1 MNYNYHQ
8 DLNIVRMNTMPDR
21 TYYIPCAPNKITASK
36 ENNERVL
43 LLNGSWQFAYYPSF
57 GEASLKGVSDNV
69 LPVPSNWQMYGYDK
83 HQYVNIDYPI
93 PYNPPFVPKENPC
106 GVYKRTFS
114 VKLTEDFHFYL
125 NFEGVDSC
133 HYVFLNGVFIGYSQV
148 SHSTAEYDITPFLQ
162 DGENEIAVMVLKWCD
177 GTYLEA
183 QDKFR
188 MSGIFRD
195 VYLLQRP
202 QHHVRH
208 YVVQTSLQQKSATV
222 SFKFDDFGTALVKSV
237 KILDAEGRAV
247 AQGET
252 CDETLSLT
260 IENPVL
266 WNAEQPYLYQ
276 MVLDTLQ
283 ERIIDTIGI
292 RTISAQG
299 NVLLVNGQPI
309 KFKGV
314 NRHDSYPDTGY
325 VASREQMVR
334 DLQLMKQHNINAI
347 RTSHYPN
354 APEFYHLCDEY
365 GFYVLDEGDMETH
378 GAWTSHGD
386 REDDWYALVHHDP
399 RFETAIV
406 DRVQRLV
413 TRDINRPCIVIWSLG
428 NESGLGANTLAAVDA
443 VRKLDSSRLLHY
455 ESKNFIPEDQG
466 KFNFDILDVE
476 SYMYPDLEYTEKLAQ
491 ECKKPLILCEFAHA
505 MGNGPGSLSEYYDL
519 FYRYDGFAGGFVWE
533 WCDHAIL
540 QYDSSGNTQYLY
552 GGDFG
557 EKLHDGNFCVDGLVY
572 PDRTPHTGLLELK
585 NCARPVHITRAG
597 NTFSAENKLDFA
609 DLSDAITIVWSLEQ
623 NGTKIAEGS
632 IANFNLAPHAKAPLP
647 LSLPPID
654 GARVYLKF
662 EYLQKNTHPLIPAG
676 TSLGFDQF
684 DLSTEDM
691 SVSLPLSHSAVTA
704 EQTETGWLICGEA
717 FSYHFNT
724 TLGTFDSCVINGL
737 ECFARPAEFD
747 IYRAPTD
754 NDMNEAGI
762 ASYSKRSWKS
772 LELDAAYT
780 YTYETSVEQSNTCV
794 TITCPLSLV
803 ADRAATFC
811 NIQAV
816 YHVYGS
822 GDIEVSLHVSV
833 RQDLAYLPRFGM
845 RYFLTEDFQN
855 CTYFGYGPQESYSD
869 KHAGS
874 YKSMFNAT
882 VPELF
887 ENYIYP
893 QENGSHYGTE
903 ECSLSNA
910 NTTLKAYS
918 TKPFS
923 FCASEYTREELAAKK
938 HHFELQKSGCT
949 VWNIDYAMTGLGSG
963 SCGPYT
969 IEQYRLTEKEFVF
982 QYMLMPR
989 RNLYI
994 SSPHL

>member
-8 DLNIVRMNTMPDR
+8 DLQIVRVNTMPDR
-21 TYYIPCAPNKITASK
+21 AYYIPCAPGKATSSK

-43 LLNGSWQFAYYPSF
+43 PLNGSWQFAYYPSYA
-57 GEASLKGVSDNV
+57 EASLEGVSDSV
-69 LPVPSNWQMYGYDK
+69 LPVPSNWQIYGYDK

-114 VKLTEDFHFYL
+114 VELTEEMQFYL

-133 HYVFLNGVFIGYSQV
+133 HYVFLNGVFVGYSQV
-148 SHSTAEYDITPFLQ
+148 SHSTAEYDVTPFLR
-162 DGENEIAVMVLKWCD
+162 DGENKIAVVVLKWCD

-195 VYLLQRP
+195 VYLLKRP

-208 YVVQTSLQQKSATV
+208 YVVQTSIQQESTTI
-222 SFKFDDFGTALVKSV
+222 SFKFDNFGQALNKSI
-237 KILDAEGRAV
+237 KILDAAGTLV

-252 CDETLSLT
+252 CDDTLCLT
-260 IENPVL
+260 IDHPVL

-283 ERIIDTIGI
+283 ERIVDTIGI
-292 RTISAQG
+292 RTISVRG
-299 NVLLVNGQPI
+299 NVLLVNEQPI
-309 KFKGV
+309 KLKGV

-365 GFYVLDEGDMETH
+365 GFYVIDEGDMESH
-378 GAWTSHGD
+378 GAWSSHGWRD
-386 REDDWYALVHHDP
+386 NDWYALVHHDP
-399 RFETAIV
+399 QFGTAVV

-413 TRDINRPCIVIWSLG
+413 TRDINRPCVLIWSLG
-428 NESGLGANTLAAVDA
+428 NESGLGVNTVAAIEA
-443 VRKLDSSRLLHY
+443 VRNLDSTRLLHY
-455 ESKNFIPEDQG
+455 ESKNFMHEDQG
-466 KFNFDILDVE
+466 KFNFDNLDLE
-476 SYMYPDLEYTEKLAQ
+476 SYMYPDLETTEKLAQ

-505 MGNGPGSLSEYYDL
+505 MGNGPGSLTEYYDL
-519 FYRYDGFAGGFVWE
+519 FYRYSGFAGGFVWE
-533 WCDHAIL
+533 WCDHAIV
-540 QYDSSGNTQYLY
+540 QHDASGNAQYLY

-557 EKLHDGNFCVDGLVY
+557 EVLHDGNFCVDGLVY

-585 NCARPVHITRAG
+585 NCARPVHVTRQG
-597 NTFSAENKLDFA
+597 NTFWAENKLDFA
-609 DLSDAITIVWSLEQ
+609 DLSDALTIVWTQEQ
-623 NGTKIAEGS
+623 SGTKIAEGS
-632 IANFNLAPHAKAPLP
+632 IADFNLAPHTKAQLP
-647 LSLPPID
+647 LSLPQIT
-654 GARVYLKF
+654 GSRVYLKF
-662 EYLQKNTHPLIPAG
+662 EYVQKAEHPLIPAG

-684 DLSTEDM
+684 DLSTEKS
-691 SVSLPLSHSAVTA
+691 SVILPVSHHAVTA
-704 EQTETGWLICGEA
+704 KQTETGWLVCGEA

-724 TLGTFDSCVINGL
+724 TLGTFDSCVVDGK
-737 ECFARPAEFD
+737 ECFAQPAEFD

-754 NDMNEAGI
+754 NDMIEAGI
-762 ASYSKRSWKS
+762 ASFGQHSWKS
-772 LELDAAYT
+772 LRLDAAYA

-794 TITCPLSLV
+794 TIICPLSLV
-803 ADRAATFC
+803 ADCAAPFC
-811 NIQAV
+811 TMKAV
-816 YHVYGS
+816 YKVYGS
-822 GDIEVSLHVSV
+822 GGVEVNLHVSV
-833 RQDLAYLPRFGM
+833 RKDLAYLPRFGM

-855 CTYFGYGPQESYSD
+855 CTYFGNGPHESYAD
-869 KHAGS
+869 KHAGC
-874 YKSMFNAT
+874 YKSKFHAI
-882 VPELF
+882 VPDLF

-893 QENGSHYGTE
+893 QENSSHYDTE
-903 ECSLSNA
+903 ECTLSNA
-910 NTTLKAYS
+910 ATAIKVCSTT
-918 TKPFS
+918 PFS

-938 HHFELQKSGCT
+938 HHFELQKSGSI
-949 VWNIDYAMTGLGSG
+949 VWNIDYAMTGVGSG

-969 IEQYRLTEKEFVF
+969 LEQYRLTEKEFVF
-982 QYMLMPR
+982 DYAFLPQKK
-989 RNLYI
+989 
-994 SSPHL
+994 S

>member
-8 DLNIVRMNTMPDR
+8 DLQSVRVNTMPDR
-21 TYYIPCAPNKITASK
+21 AYYIPCAPNQITNSK
-36 ENNERVL
+36 VNNECVL
-43 LLNGSWQFAYYPSF
+43 LLNGSWQFKYYPSF
-57 GEASLKGVSDNV
+57 AEASLDGTPDSV

-114 VKLTEDFHFYL
+114 VQLTEVMRFYL

-133 HYVFLNGVFIGYSQV
+133 HYVFLNGLFVGYSQV
-148 SHSTAEYDITPFLQ
+148 SHSTAEYDITPFLHS
-162 DGENEIAVMVLKWCD
+162 GENEIMVVVLKWCD

-195 VYLLQRP
+195 VYVLKRP
-202 QHHVRH
+202 QNYIRH
-208 YVVQTSLQQKSATV
+208 YVVQMLIEPGSAKV
-222 SFKFDDFGTALVKSV
+222 SFHFEDEGPALHKSIQ
-237 KILDAEGRAV
+237 ILDAAGKPV

-252 CDETLSLT
+252 CDDTLCLT

-276 MVLDTLQ
+276 MVLDTLH
-283 ERIIDTIGI
+283 ERIVDTIGI
-292 RTISAQG
+292 RTISTRG
-299 NVLLVNGQPI
+299 KVLLVNEQPI
-309 KFKGV
+309 KLKGV

-365 GFYVLDEGDMETH
+365 GFYVIDEGDMETH
-378 GAWTSHGD
+378 GAWSSHGLRD
-386 REDDWYALVHHDP
+386 NDWYALVHHDP
-399 RFETAIV
+399 QFQTAIV

-413 TRDINRPCIVIWSLG
+413 TRDINRPCVIIWSLG
-428 NESGLGANTLAAVDA
+428 NESGLGVNTLTAVDV
-443 VRKLDSSRLLHY
+443 VRKMDSSRLLHY
-455 ESKNFIPEDQG
+455 ESKNYMPEDEG
-466 KFNFDILDVE
+466 KFNFDIMDLE
-476 SYMYPDLEYTEKLAQ
+476 SHMYPDLEYTEKRAQ
-491 ECKKPLILCEFAHA
+491 ESNKPLILCEFTHA

-519 FYRYDGFAGGFVWE
+519 FYRYPSFAGGFVWE
-533 WCDHAIL
+533 WCDHAIV
-540 QYDSSGNTQYLY
+540 QHDANGNAQYLY

-557 EKLHDGNFCVDGLVY
+557 EELHDGNFCVDGLVY

-585 NCARPVHITRAG
+585 NCARPVHVTREA
-597 NTFSAENKLDFA
+597 NTFWADNKLDFA
-609 DLSDAITIVWSLEQ
+609 DLSDALVIVWTLEQ
-623 NGTKIAEGS
+623 NGTKIAEGAITDFS
-632 IANFNLAPHAKAPLP
+632 LAPHSKAQLP
-647 LSLPPID
+647 ISLPHID
-654 GARVYLKF
+654 GSRIYLKF
-662 EYLQKNTHPLIPAG
+662 EYLQKAEHPLIPVG

-684 DLSTEDM
+684 DLSTEIFSM
-691 SVSLPLSHSAVTA
+691 SLPVSHHTLSA
-704 EQTETGWLICGEA
+704 QKTETGWLVHGEA

-724 TLGTFDSCVINGL
+724 ELGTFDSYVVNGI
-737 ECFARPAEFD
+737 ECFAKPAEFD

-754 NDMNEAGI
+754 NDMTEAGI
-762 ASYSKRSWKS
+762 AWYGPHSWKS
-772 LELDAAYT
+772 LRLDAAYA
-780 YTYETSVEQSNTCV
+780 YTYETSVEQSNSCV

-803 ADRAATFC
+803 ADRAAPFC

-816 YHVYGS
+816 YKVYGS
-822 GDIEVSLHVSV
+822 GSVEVSLQVSV
-833 RQDLAYLPRFGM
+833 RNDLAYLPRFGM
-845 RYFLTEDFQN
+845 RYFLKGDFQN

-874 YKSMFNAT
+874 YKSMFHAT

-887 ENYIYP
+887 ENYIFP
-893 QENGSHYGTE
+893 QENGSHYDTE
-903 ECSLSNA
+903 ECSLSNG
-910 NTTLKAYS
+910 NTTLKVCS

-923 FCASEYTREELAAKK
+923 FCASEYTREELAVKK
-938 HHFELQKSGCT
+938 HHFELQKNGCT
-949 VWNIDYAMTGLGSG
+949 VWNIDYAMTGVGSG

-969 IEQYRLTEKEFVF
+969 LEQYRLTDKEFVF
-982 QYMLMPR
+982 DYTIVVQAK
-989 RNLYI
+989 
-994 SSPHL
+994 S

>member
-8 DLNIVRMNTMPDR
+8 DLQVVRVNTMPDR
-21 TYYIPCAPNKITASK
+21 AYYIPCDPSETISSK
-36 ENNERVL
+36 ESNERVL

-57 GEASLKGVSDNV
+57 AEASLEDVPENV

-83 HQYVNIDYPI
+83 HQYVNFDYPI

-106 GVYKRTFS
+106 GIYKRTFS
-114 VKLTEDFHFYL
+114 LKLTEEMRFYL

-133 HYVFLNGVFIGYSQV
+133 HYVFLNGAFVGYSQV
-148 SHSTAEYDITPFLQ
+148 SHSTAEYDVTPLLR
-162 DGENEIAVMVLKWCD
+162 DGENEIAVAVLKWCD

-195 VYLLQRP
+195 VYLLKRP
-202 QHHVRH
+202 QNYVRH
-208 YVVQTSLQQKSATV
+208 YVVQASIHQESATL
-222 SFKFDDFGTALVKSV
+222 SFHFEDCGTALCKSIT
-237 KILDAEGRAV
+237 ILDAAGTLV

-252 CDETLSLT
+252 CDDTLCLT
-260 IENPVL
+260 IDHPVL

-283 ERIIDTIGI
+283 ERIVDTIGI
-292 RTISAQG
+292 RTISSRG
-299 NVLLVNGQPI
+299 NVLLVNEQPI
-309 KFKGV
+309 KLKGV

-325 VASREQMVR
+325 VASHEQMVL

-365 GFYVLDEGDMETH
+365 GFYVIDEGDMETH
-378 GAWTSHGD
+378 GAWSSHGE
-386 REDDWYALVHHDP
+386 REDDWYGLMHHDP
-399 RFETAIV
+399 RFETAVV

-413 TRDINRPCIVIWSLG
+413 TRDINRPCVLIWSLG
-428 NESGLGANTLAAVDA
+428 NESGFGVNTEAAIDVM
-443 VRKLDSSRLLHY
+443 RNLDSTRLLHY
-455 ESKNFIPEDQG
+455 ESKMLVPEDQG
-466 KFNFDILDVE
+466 KFSFDILDVE
-476 SYMYPDLEYTEKLAQ
+476 SYMYPDLETAEKLAK

-519 FYRYDGFAGGFVWE
+519 FYRYSGFAGGFVWE
-533 WCDHAIL
+533 WCDHAVL
-540 QYDSSGNTQYLY
+540 QHDSDGNAQYLY

-557 EKLHDGNFCVDGLVY
+557 EVLHDGNFCVDGLVY

-585 NCARPVHITRAG
+585 NCARPVHVTRQG
-597 NTFSAENKLDFA
+597 NTFWAENKLDFA
-609 DLSDAITIVWSLEQ
+609 NLPDVLTIVWIIEQ
-623 NGTKIAEGS
+623 NGATIAEGS
-632 IANFNLAPHAKAPLP
+632 VADFNLAPHAKTQLP
-647 LSLPPID
+647 LSLPQIS
-654 GARVYLKF
+654 GSRVYLKF
-662 EYLQKNTHPLIPAG
+662 EYLQKVEHPLIPAG

-684 DLSTEDM
+684 DLSTDKS
-691 SVSLPLSHSAVTA
+691 SVSLPMSHSAVSA
-704 EQTETGWLICGEA
+704 QQTKTGWQISGEA
-717 FSYHFNT
+717 FTYHFNT
-724 TLGTFDSCVINGL
+724 ELGTFDSCVVNSI
-737 ECFARPAEFD
+737 ECFAKPAEFD

-754 NDMNEAGI
+754 NDMIEAGI

-772 LELDAAYT
+772 LRLDAAYA
-780 YTYETSVEQSNTCV
+780 YTYETSIENSNTCV

-803 ADRAATFC
+803 ADRAAPFC
-811 NIQAV
+811 DIKAV
-816 YHVYGS
+816 YKVHGS
-822 GDIEVSLHVSV
+822 GAVEVSLHVSV
-833 RQDLAYLPRFGM
+833 RKDLAYLPRFGM

-855 CTYFGYGPQESYSD
+855 CTYFSYGPQESYAD
-869 KHAGS
+869 KHAGC
-874 YKSMFNAT
+874 YKGIFHAI

-893 QENGSHYGTE
+893 QENGSHYDTE
-903 ECSLSNA
+903 ECTLSSV
-910 NTTLKAYS
+910 TTKIKVCS
-918 TKPFS
+918 TTPFS

-969 IEQYRLTEKEFVF
+969 LPQYRLTEKEFVF
-982 QYMLMPR
+982 DYAFLPQKKA
-989 RNLYI
+989 
-994 SSPHL
+994 